1 MSADSY
7 DDFEYRPA
15 SEYTSEERRRHYW
28 AVAIGL
34 QDVDGLKV
42 SDYLRNQAHAYILG
56 EKGLD
61 EVGELVRERYAS
73 AETSGENK
81 EADLVSQR
89 IAELLTR
96 GAFFLSPDM
105 LTTIH
110 AYLFQDLDPAVYHP
124 GQFKSE
130 RLIKQEEI
138 LNGDSV
144 LYADPLTYEMSL
156 RGAFANEAAA
166 AYTTLTDEELQR
178 FCHTIA
184 FLWQVHPF
192 YEGNTRTIAVFSEL
206 YLNSLGFQVANDP
219 FAKHAR
225 YFRDALVRAVP
236 QRSGKDISRRHI
248 PDAVLQKR
256 HRRRRRQNEP
266 HGHDVHPPVRG
277 PQPAAQ
283 RRSQGC
289 ATQREGRRTAIQTID
304 RDCFTDAL
312 PARSRPRC

>member
-15 SEYTSEERRRHYW
+15 REHISEDRRRHCW

-34 QDVDGLKV
+34 QDIDGLKV
-42 SDYLRNQAHAYILG
+42 SDYLRSLALAYIRG
-56 EKGLD
+56 EIGLD
-61 EVGELVRERYAS
+61 EVGELVRSRYAS
-73 AETSGENK
+73 ADGETK

-110 AYLFQDLDPAVYHP
+110 AYLFQDLDPAIYRP

-166 AYTTLTDEELQR
+166 AYTTFTDEELQR

-206 YLNSLGFQVANDP
+206 YLNNLGFQVANDP

-225 YFRDALVRAVP
+225 YFRDALVRAQYRNAAAKIFPDDSFLMRFYKNVIGEEGGEMNRTDMICARLFEDP
-236 QRSGKDISRRHI
+236 SLLRNVDPKDALRKGKD
-248 PDAVLQKR
+248 
-256 HRRRRRQNEP
+256 
-266 HGHDVHPPVRG
+266 GVR
-277 PQPAAQ
+277 
-283 RRSQGC
+283 
-289 ATQREGRRTAIQTID
+289 
-304 RDCFTDAL
+304 FK
-312 PARSRPRC
+312 

>member
-1 MSADSY
+1 MSADSF

-42 SDYLRNQAHAYILG
+42 SDYLRDQAHAYILG

-61 EVGELVRERYAS
+61 EVGELVRERYAD
-73 AETSGENK
+73 AEASGESK

-130 RLIKQEEI
+130 RLIKQEDI

-166 AYTTLTDEELQR
+166 AYTTFTDEELQR

-192 YEGNTRTIAVFSEL
+192 YEGNTRTIAVF
-206 YLNSLGFQVANDP
+206 
-219 FAKHAR
+219 
-225 YFRDALVRAVP
+225 
-236 QRSGKDISRRHI
+236 
-248 PDAVLQKR
+248 
-256 HRRRRRQNEP
+256 
-266 HGHDVHPPVRG
+266 
-277 PQPAAQ
+277 
-283 RRSQGC
+283 
-289 ATQREGRRTAIQTID
+289 
-304 RDCFTDAL
+304 
-312 PARSRPRC
+312 